1 MTNMGYR
8 SLDETSRVLI
18 PKEFRGQMGI
28 EPKDKLKLY
37 IENNRIIIEKANVN
51 CRMCG
56 GEESIIEG
64 FEICRPCAERAAL
77 LLKLLENED

>member
-1 MTNMGYR
+1 MTNIEFR

-18 PKEFRGQMGI
+18 PKKFREEMGI
-28 EPKDKLKLY
+28 EPKDKLKIY
-37 IENNRIIIEKANVN
+37 IENKRIIIEKAKVS

-56 GEESIIEG
+56 GEENIIKG
-64 FEICRPCAERAAL
+64 FEICKPCAEKAAL